1 MADIC
6 VACPLQKGGGGL
18 TVAAKVAVEG
28 ATFSFDKYYDYA
40 LPQRL
45 GGAVAPGSIV
55 LVPFGRGQAKPRIGV
70 VLAVGPA
77 QPGQKLKE
85 LYDAAPESAVL
96 TDELLWLVAYLKE
109 HTFCNY
115 YEAVRAIIPYGAQ
128 YCVGEGPDGPILQ
141 KKLAVR
147 MVPYYS
153 LLQVP
158 AKLTAKQQRVVELL
172 QSGEEKT
179 AAELCDAASCGKGVL
194 DTMVKNSVLQ
204 LQRQEYLP
212 SRVQDEVL
220 PEEDVVLSNEQR
232 LCTDELLT
240 MLQSPQPG
248 TALLHGVTGS
258 GKTLVFLEIGRAHV

>member
-1 MADIC
+1 M
-6 VACPLQKGGGGL
+6 

-45 GGAVAPGSIV
+45 DGAVAPGSIV
-55 LVPFGRGQAKPRIGV
+55 LVPFGRGHAKPRIGV

-85 LYDAAPESAVL
+85 LYDAAPENAVL
-96 TDELLWLVAYLKE
+96 TDELLRLVGYLKE

-128 YCVGEGPDGPILQ
+128 YCVGAGPNGPVLQ

-158 AKLTAKQQRVVELL
+158 AKLTPKQQRVIALL
-172 QSGEEKT
+172 QGGGEKT
-179 AAELCDAASCGKGVL
+179 ADELCEGAGCGKGVL
-194 DTMVKNSVLQ
+194 DTMVKNGVLQ

-212 SRVQDEVL
+212 PPVQGAV
-220 PEEDVVLSNEQR
+220 PQQEDVVLSGEQK
-232 LCTDELLT
+232 LCTDELLA
-240 MLQSPQPG
+240 MLQSAQPG

-258 GKTLVFLEIGRAHV
+258 G